1 MFPAGV
7 RPRPSNFPEE
17 PFGGSSLPD
26 TPPAALLRV
35 VLDESPQCSL
45 IVNRDARVCYAN
57 RSAAQCLGYTDP
69 AEGLEGQGIDTIL
82 ANPLDWPP
90 REHSGTAILW
100 FHRRHGTDIQN
111 GCAVS
116 VRMWQD
122 LEGAYWILSWSD
134 PPFTIELTSNSP
146 QLRAV
151 ISPVP
156 PHRILYL
163 NAAGMS
169 SLGYE
174 AEAPVPGLNFDQ
186 AFGLDPVIA
195 STIEC
200 ALRDQGSWSGETC
213 LSHRRTGAQIP
224 VALHFLPV
232 PAGSDPATRAA
243 IAVFAR
249 DLTECWRLDHEAR
262 ATVQRLH
269 QLIDLAP
276 NEMAIYDTEMRFLAV
291 SARMMQA
298 YGIRENVRGRSVYE
312 VFPEIPAHWREIHQR
327 CLKGAI
333 ESHPGEWFYR
343 ADGSRQLVKWQMRPW
358 YRNDLSI
365 GGVVI
370 FSEDI
375 TEAWEANQRVT
386 SSEVRYRT
394 LFDQAADALFL
405 HDGRGRI
412 IDLNPM
418 ATHLLGY
425 SREEFLNLTVF
436 DLEKDLPA
444 KEIMNLWE
452 LLEPGEIR
460 TVAGCLGRKDGS
472 KVTVEVRLG
481 VCFLEGERRYLAQV
495 RDITDRLRTQEK
507 LRALTAQIL
516 TAQEEERRR
525 IALELHDD
533 FTQRLGAIGIEL
545 GLLRKRPEIPP
556 DTIATLDAIR
566 NEVMALTEQM
576 RELSHQFHPGVLEH
590 AGLRAAVESHCH
602 EVSRLSG
609 IEVTV
614 SARDVPDTVPGDIA
628 LALYRILQEALHNVV
643 RHSDAKTAHVFLTG
657 LDDPPRIVL
666 TVVDHG
672 RGFLI
677 EEVRDGAGLGLLSVE
692 ERTRLLQGIMKLSSV
707 PSEGTRLEIEIPL
720 PGRESK

>member
-1 MFPAGV
+1 
-7 RPRPSNFPEE
+7 
-17 PFGGSSLPD
+17 
-26 TPPAALLRV
+26 
-35 VLDESPQCSL
+35 
-45 IVNRDARVCYAN
+45 
-57 RSAAQCLGYTDP
+57 
-69 AEGLEGQGIDTIL
+69 
-82 ANPLDWPP
+82 
-90 REHSGTAILW
+90 
-100 FHRRHGTDIQN
+100 
-111 GCAVS
+111 
-116 VRMWQD
+116 
-122 LEGAYWILSWSD
+122 
-134 PPFTIELTSNSP
+134 
-146 QLRAV
+146 
-151 ISPVP
+151 
-156 PHRILYL
+156 
-163 NAAGMS
+163 
-169 SLGYE
+169 
-174 AEAPVPGLNFDQ
+174 
-186 AFGLDPVIA
+186 
-195 STIEC
+195 
-200 ALRDQGSWSGETC
+200 
-213 LSHRRTGAQIP
+213 
-224 VALHFLPV
+224 
-232 PAGSDPATRAA
+232 
-243 IAVFAR
+243 
-249 DLTECWRLDHEAR
+249 
-262 ATVQRLH
+262 
-269 QLIDLAP
+269 
-276 NEMAIYDTEMRFLAV
+276 
-291 SARMMQA
+291 
-298 YGIRENVRGRSVYE
+298 
-312 VFPEIPAHWREIHQR
+312 
-327 CLKGAI
+327 
-333 ESHPGEWFYR
+333 
-343 ADGSRQLVKWQMRPW
+343 
-358 YRNDLSI
+358 
-365 GGVVI
+365 
-370 FSEDI
+370 
-375 TEAWEANQRVT
+375 
-386 SSEVRYRT
+386 
-394 LFDQAADALFL
+394 
-405 HDGRGRI
+405 
-412 IDLNPM
+412 
-418 ATHLLGY
+418 
-425 SREEFLNLTVF
+425 
-436 DLEKDLPA
+436 
-444 KEIMNLWE
+444 MNLWE
-452 LLEPGEIR
+452 LLEPGQIR

-566 NEVMALTEQM
+566 NEVVALTEQM

-657 LDDPPRIVL
+657 RDDPPRIVL